1 VARPQAGSPR
11 SLLKLPKNLIKI
23 SARTTF
29 LESKRNFFIK
39 HMLIFWILIFILS
52 LVLLVKSADWFV
64 ESSEKIGL
72 ALKIS
77 PFIIGVTIVSIGT
90 SFPELASSIAAVL
103 KGASEIVAANVIG
116 SNIANILLVVGLSA
130 VAARTLLVKRSL
142 IDLDAPFLAAATG
155 LFIFIVWDGKIVFGE
170 GILLLL
176 AFMVYFLYTIFQR
189 REEIITPELMEVLP
203 GGMEIKV
210 LPSRV
215 ERRRKEIKEKST
227 KLNFKVFLFLIL
239 GIIGLIIGANYTIES
254 VLKISE
260 FLKIPTALIAITAI
274 AVGTSLPEL
283 VVSVRAAIKK
293 KYEIALGNI
302 FGSNVFNVLIV
313 AGIPALIKP
322 LAIDSL
328 TFLVGLPF
336 LVIATLLFIISGISR
351 RIHIWEGAMYLLI
364 YILFIVKLLNLF

>member
-210 LPSRV
+210 LPSRA

>member
-1 VARPQAGSPR
+1 
-11 SLLKLPKNLIKI
+11 
-23 SARTTF
+23 
-29 LESKRNFFIK
+29 
-39 HMLIFWILIFILS
+39 MLIFWILIFILS
-52 LVLLVKSADWFV
+52 LALLVKSADWFV

-103 KGASEIVAANVIG
+103 KGASEIVVANVIG
-116 SNIANILLVVGLSA
+116 SNIANILLIVGLSA
-130 VAARTLLVKRSL
+130 VMARILLVKRSL
-142 IDLDAPFLAAATG
+142 IDLDAPLLAAATG
-155 LFIFIVWDGKIVFGE
+155 LFIFIMLDRKIVFGE

-176 AFMVYFLYTIFQR
+176 AFLVYFLYTIFQR
-189 REEIITPELMEVLP
+189 REEIITPELVEVLP
-203 GGMEIKV
+203 GGAEIKV
-210 LPSRV
+210 LPSRA
-215 ERRRKEIKEKST
+215 ERRRKEIKEKPS
-227 KLNFKVFLFLIL
+227 KLNFRIFLFLIL
-239 GIIGLIIGANYTIES
+239 GIIGLAIGANYTIES

-260 FLKIPTALIAITAI
+260 FLKISTALIAITAI

-302 FGSNVFNVLIV
+302 FGSNVFNILIV

-322 LAIDSL
+322 LAIDNL

-336 LVIATLLFIISGISR
+336 LVIATLLFVISGISR
-351 RIHIWEGAMYLLI
+351 RIHIWEGVMYLLI